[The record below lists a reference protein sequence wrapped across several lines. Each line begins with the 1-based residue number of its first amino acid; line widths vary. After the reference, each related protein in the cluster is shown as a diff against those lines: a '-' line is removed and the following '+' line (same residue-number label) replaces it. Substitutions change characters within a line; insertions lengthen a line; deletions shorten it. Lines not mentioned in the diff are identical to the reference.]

1 MPRTI
6 ALLLLATLL
15 AACGDDEPDIA
26 TIDEMRVVKVS
37 GDQEAPVQAPEAQAS
52 VVAAVSSTRIAL
64 QAGGGNP
71 FTSGYTPEPLVARVV
86 TTGSGGVQSAL
97 TAPISAAVVPAG
109 TLVQWKLEDGCG
121 ELFAA
126 TTQTDDSAY
135 TANRWAPGTKAGT
148 CHAAAG
154 RLVGTEIVI
163 DATWELEV
171 LPGPPLGLWN
181 HPLQYKHLTAGEVV
195 RLDTLGLAAHDQY
208 ANVIPDSIFQT
219 YQINWEI
226 AGPME
231 NYSLD
236 CLAWPVIQQGS
247 GWGSFVVPP
256 ASEWPYCFR
265 TYYQGQYL
273 GGQTFR
279 SQPAS

>member
-1 MPRTI
+1 MMPRTI

-37 GDQEAPVQAPEAQAS
+37 GDQKAPVQAPSKTQAS
-52 VVAAVSSTRIAL
+52 LVPAQVIAV
-64 QAGGGNP
+64 QAGGGDM
-71 FTSGYTPEPLVARVV
+71 FTYGYSPEPLIARVV

-171 LPGPPLGLWN
+171 LPGPPTVFLGRQPAWTTIVEGAPIDLRN
-181 HPLQYKHLTAGEVV
+181 TPFDA
-195 RLDTLGLAAHDQY
+195 RDQY
-208 ANVIPDSIFQT
+208 GNAIPDSVVLT
-219 YQINWEI
+219 YTPTWHVR
-226 AGPME
+226 GPLPGS
-231 NYSLD
+231 SLD
-236 CLAWPVIQQGS
+236 CLAVPVVDEGE
-247 GWGSFVVPP
+247 GWTIPAAPPPGRWCAVVYIEGHDVAYWWFQSQS
-256 ASEWPYCFR
+256 AS
-265 TYYQGQYL
+265 
-273 GGQTFR
+273 
-279 SQPAS
+279 

>member
-1 MPRTI
+1 MMTRTI
-6 ALLLLATLL
+6 ALMILATLL

-37 GDQEAPVQAPEAQAS
+37 GDQKAPVQAPSNTQAS
-52 VVAAVSSTRIAL
+52 LVPAQVIAV
-64 QAGGGNP
+64 QAGGGDM
-71 FTSGYTPEPLVARVV
+71 FTYGYSPEPLIARVV
-86 TTGSGGVQSAL
+86 TTGSGGVQSDL

-181 HPLQYKHLTAGEVV
+181 SPLQYKRLTAGEVV

-273 GGQTFR
+273 GGQIFR